1 RRPTL
6 DDMVV
11 ELNQV
16 HLFPRHAGQT
26 RLDRTVNGTTQVPH
40 LVRTN
45 THLGPYVHVGLEFVQ
60 HLPEVLL
67 RLAIA
72 IHGSSVEVIN
82 ASFNRPRPRPHAGTR
97 LLTND
102 QATDVATAKA
112 QR

>member
-1 RRPTL
+1 
-6 DDMVV
+6 V

-16 HLFPRHAGQT
+16 HLFPCHAGQT
-26 RLDRTVNGTTQVPH
+26 RLDRALDGATHIPH

-45 THLGPYVHVGLEFVQ
+45 THLGPDVHVGLEFVQ
-60 HLPEVLL
+60 YLPEILL

-72 IHGSSVEVIN
+72 IHRSSVEVIN
-82 ASFNRPRPRPHAGTR
+82 ASLNRPRHRPHAGTR
-97 LLTND
+97 FLTND